1 MIYGYVLIKLM
12 SMTFFS
18 FHTLKMESNCLKIYI
33 YISTPSSQKMA
44 IHLFHTYSSCHILL
58 CLPKAFRDAQH
69 LMPELV

>member
-12 SMTFFS
+12 SMTFFQ
-18 FHTLKMESNCLKIYI
+18 FHTLKMESNCLKRKINP
-33 YISTPSSQKMA
+33 PSVQKKT

-58 CLPKAFRDAQH
+58 CLPKAFRDAHH